1 MIITSENGEHV
12 PHLDINEVILFH
24 CNNVKNHYNIGQGS
38 CINLNSNLCDDSDA
52 YILET

>member
-1 MIITSENGEHV
+1 MKLLCPFKPMIITSENGEHV

-24 CNNVKNHYNIGQGS
+24 CNNVKNHYQH
-38 CINLNSNLCDDSDA
+38 SNLCDDSDA